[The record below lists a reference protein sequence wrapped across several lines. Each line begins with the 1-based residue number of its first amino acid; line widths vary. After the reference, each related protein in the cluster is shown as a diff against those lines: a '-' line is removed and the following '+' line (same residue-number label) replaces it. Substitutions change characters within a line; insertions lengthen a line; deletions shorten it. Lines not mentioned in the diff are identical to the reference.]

1 MSVVRAAPVALFA
14 TAALCACTGDYDAF
28 ASGTAT
34 TSTFAATSSG
44 AAGAEPAGDTGSD
57 VTAAGGA
64 GSATGTAQAGAGG
77 TGGTGGAGG
86 GGSTGTGGTGGNA
99 EPLDCAQAFPSN
111 AVCTASAVSC
121 VVFVTLGGATCDAY
135 CQSHGA
141 ACLAAWA
148 DANDSCDGPSPAACT
163 DSQSDG
169 LCECS
174 AP

>member
-28 ASGTAT
+28 GSGTAT
-34 TSTFAATSSG
+34 TSTVAATSSG
-44 AAGAEPAGDTGSD
+44 AAGAEPAGDTG
-57 VTAAGGA
+57 VAAAGGA